1 MTSAHFGLKIRSILI
16 VGVTSL
22 VLAIVVTIL
31 LGRQV
36 AVRFEVRSLSAEIL
50 QKLFQHSLRAR
61 AEDLTRDLAQRLAMP
76 LQNGDYGRI
85 SATVDSLAQ
94 AHLARQILVYD
105 IHGRIIYTTSGDE
118 DQFVIATQDPL
129 FAVAAVANNIVSQT
143 RADGLNIYAP
153 IRNASLRIGGVRV
166 EMSDSQVDELE
177 RQANQSLAESLNHFE
192 PGTYA
197 WIVLIVVLLVLVALL
212 LTVYVQRTLVTP
224 VRALAAA
231 ALQIE
236 RGNYATQLEH
246 TSRKDEIGELIRAF
260 IRMSQ
265 SIERHDRQVLRL
277 AYTDMLTGLANRL
290 SFRERLD
297 RSMAAAL
304 TQNSQLALLFADID
318 DFKRV
323 NDTLGHEAG
332 DDALLQFSA
341 RIARAVEALECEHA
355 ELARFGGDE
364 FAILVQAKDV
374 SVIAAQL
381 AELLVLDLRQ
391 PLRVEGGEVF
401 LGTSIGI
408 TQFPDDATDV
418 STLLKNA
425 DIAMYQAK
433 FAGKNCYRFYNRA
446 MDHAVKRR
454 AQLEHELRSAWERG
468 ELHLEYQPIYRMA
481 DQMIVGVEVLLRW
494 QHPTLG
500 TIPPST
506 FIEIAEQS
514 GMIEKIGPN
523 VLRKACMDAATWPLT
538 NPPLFISV
546 NVSSRQLRD
555 GNLVEM
561 VAQNLTES
569 GFPAARL
576 HLELTETAV
585 IGDQQQ
591 AAQLLDAL
599 HRTGVKVWLD
609 DFCTGFSGLSH
620 LRQVPVD
627 GVKIDKSFVIDLQR
641 DPDDLALTTALIG
654 MAHSLGITVV
664 AEGIEQEVQY
674 ELLRERNCD
683 LGQGYWFSRPLR
695 SADMFTFLSGN

>member
-1 MTSAHFGLKIRSILI
+1 MKPTRFGLKIRSILI
-16 VGVTSL
+16 LSVTSL
-22 VLAIVVTIL
+22 VLAIVITVL

-50 QKLFQHSLRAR
+50 QRIFQHSLRSR
-61 AEDLTRDLAQRLAMP
+61 AEDLTRDLAQRLAWP
-76 LQNGDYGRI
+76 LQHTDYARI
-85 SATVDSLAQ
+85 SATVDSVAQ
-94 AHLARQILVYD
+94 AHLARHILVYD
-105 IHGRIIYTTSGDE
+105 IFGRVIYSSTGDE
-118 DQFVIATQDPL
+118 DKVVATLQDPL
-129 FAVAAVANNIVSQT
+129 FAAAAIANNIVTQT
-143 RADGLNIYAP
+143 RADGIDIYAP
-153 IRNASLRIGGVRV
+153 IRSRSLRVGGVRV
-166 EMSDSQVDELE
+166 EMADSQVEELE
-177 RQANQSLAESLNHFE
+177 RQANQSLAASLNHFE

-197 WIVLIVVLLVLVALL
+197 WIAVIVILLILVALL
-212 LTVYVQRTLVTP
+212 LTMYVQRTLVTP

-231 ALQIE
+231 AQQIE
-236 RGNYATQLEH
+236 RGNYATQLAH

-265 SIERHDRQVLRL
+265 SIERHDREVLRL

-290 SFRERLD
+290 SFRERMD
-297 RSMAAAL
+297 RSMANASA
-304 TQNSQLALLFADID
+304 QGAQLALLFADID

-332 DDALLQFSA
+332 DDALLQFA
-341 RIARAVEALECEHA
+341 GRIDRAVQSLECEHA

-364 FAILVQAKDV
+364 FAILIQAKDV

-391 PLRVEGGEVF
+391 PLRVQDGEVF

-418 STLLKNA
+418 SSLLKNA

-433 FAGKNCYRFYNRA
+433 FSGKNCYRFYNRA

-454 AQLEHELRSAWERG
+454 AQMEHELRSAWERG
-468 ELHLEYQPIYRMA
+468 ELHLEYQPIYRMV
-481 DQMIVGVEVLLRW
+481 DQTMVGVEVLLRW
-494 QHPTLG
+494 LHPTLG

-506 FIEIAEQS
+506 FIEVAEQS
-514 GMIEKIGPN
+514 GMIEKIGPK
-523 VLRKACMDAATWPLT
+523 VLRKACLDAATWPLT

-555 GNLVEM
+555 GNLVAL
-561 VAQNLTES
+561 VAKNLAES
-569 GFPAARL
+569 GLPAARL

-591 AAQLLDAL
+591 AAQLLDSL

-627 GVKIDKSFVIDLQR
+627 GVKIDKSFVTDLQR
-641 DPDDLALTTALIG
+641 DPDDLALTTALIA

-664 AEGIEQEVQY
+664 AEGIEQEIQY
-674 ELLRERNCD
+674 DLLRERNCD

-695 SADMFTFLSGN
+695 AADMFAFLSGN